1 MRRAA
6 GTKWSLIAPL
16 AVCLAACAAPSGKGN
31 APVIVAELDFS
42 QSTAQCANVHTNLD
56 GRAGPSTPAIARTAD
71 RVAVAITHAVGMTER
86 IELVSTGYRSI
97 DCTGLVTATSSSV
110 AASLV
115 PNATTVPTVRLL
127 LKDHV
132 MPDAGQPDAGLCVPS
147 GAEVCGNGKDDDCD
161 GRADCAD
168 SDCLGQSCTDQSAC
182 TQNERCL
189 EGNDGGLCGGDPV
202 TCNSNECLVATGA
215 CMPQTGCMG
224 TPRSGRCAADAGVC
238 DQGECEY
245 DFPFVPSNGLGNL
258 RFKTTPS
265 LNAAQFNCGVTIYDS
280 TFDTFTN
287 WCGAPDTK
295 PKAMTLAQAGA
306 TNLRVLPVR
315 GLSVAAASTLRIVG
329 EQPVAFAVFGDA
341 DIQGHISV
349 DADGSTAGAGYL
361 AGVCDTNMGTGT
373 PGPGSSSTGGGGG
386 AYGRAG
392 GQGGDN
398 ADHNE
403 AGGPGGKAF
412 GASIPSPLHGGCAGG
427 AGHGVMVAGSG
438 GAEGAGGGALQLT
451 VTGFLKVGGSI
462 SANGAGGQGG
472 RTTEAGGGGGGSGG
486 ALLLEASR
494 ISISLGAHVVAH
506 GGAGGSGSESTGT
519 GNATPGEA
527 GENGHVT
534 DGLPAQGGALLS
546 TNGVSGNGGNG
557 DARDNPAKNGSE
569 GNKSSGR
576 RGGGGGGGG
585 GAGRIYLRAS
595 SCSVGVSTVYPP
607 SSNAG
612 GC

>member
-1 MRRAA
+1 MHRVA

-16 AVCLAACAAPSGKGN
+16 AVGLAACSGPTGKGN
-31 APVIVAELDFS
+31 APVIIAELDFS
-42 QSTAQCANVHTNLD
+42 QSAAQCANVHTNLD
-56 GRAGPSTPAIARTAD
+56 GRAGPSTPAIARTANV
-71 RVAVAITHAVGMTER
+71 VAVAVTHAVGMTER
-86 IELVSTGYRSI
+86 IELVSTGYLSS
-97 DCTGLVTATSSSV
+97 DCTGNVTATSSSV

-127 LKDHV
+127 LKDHLV
-132 MPDAGQPDAGLCVPS
+132 PDAGQLDAGMCVPS
-147 GAEVCGNGKDDDCD
+147 GVEVCGNGKDDDCD

-168 SDCLGQSCTDQSAC
+168 SDCLGQSCTDPSAC

-189 EGNDGGLCGGDPV
+189 AGTDGGICGGDPV
-202 TCNSNECLVATGA
+202 TCASTECLVATGA
-215 CMPQTGCMG
+215 CMPATGCMG
-224 TPRSGRCAADAGVC
+224 TPRSGRCALDAGMC

-258 RFKTTPS
+258 RFKANPV
-265 LNAAQFNCGVTIYDS
+265 LNTAVFNCGITIYDS
-280 TFDTFTN
+280 TLDTFTN
-287 WCGAPDTK
+287 WCGDADKT
-295 PKAMTLAQAGA
+295 PKSMTLAQVGA

-329 EQPVAFAVFGDA
+329 EQPVAFVVFGDA
-341 DIQGHISV
+341 DIQGRLSV
-349 DADGSTAGAGYL
+349 DADGVTSGAGYL
-361 AGVCDTNMGTGT
+361 AGVCDTNNGTGS
-373 PGPGSSSTGGGGG
+373 PGPGTTSTGGGGG

-403 AGGPGGKAF
+403 AGGAGGKAF
-412 GASIPSPLHGGCAGG
+412 GASIPSPLHGGCSGG

-451 VTGFLKVGGSI
+451 VTGFLKVGGFI

-494 ISISLGAHVVAH
+494 ISISGGARVVAH

-519 GNATPGEA
+519 GNATA
-527 GENGHVT
+527 GVAGDNGHFA
-534 DGLPAQGGALLS
+534 DGLPAQGGELFGIDVVA
-546 TNGVSGNGGNG
+546 GSGGDG
-557 DARDNPAKNGSE
+557 DARDNAADNGGD
-569 GNKSSGR
+569 GNKSGAR

-595 SCSVGVSTVYPP
+595 SCSVGTNTVYPP
-607 SSNAG
+607 SSSAG